1 MEAIIMIGRIIFSLM
16 FIASGVGHLA
26 QTADSA
32 AYAESKGLSNATLM
46 VQVSGVALLLGG
58 LGVITGFWIDLALL
72 GLAALLLIMA
82 VTMHAFWKLD
92 GPEQQN
98 EMAMFMKNLT
108 LAGACIVMF
117 GFFAYGWDATTIV
130 GPALDL
136 R

>member
-16 FIASGVGHLA
+16 FIASGVGHLT
-26 QTADSA
+26 QTEGSA
-32 AYAESKGLSNATLM
+32 AYAEAKGLSNATLM
-46 VQVSGVALLLGG
+46 VQISGVALLLGG

-72 GLAALLLIMA
+72 GLAVLVLIMG
-82 VTMHAFWKLD
+82 VTMHAFWKLE
-92 GPEQQN
+92 GQEQQA

-108 LAGACIVMF
+108 IAGACLVMF

>member
-1 MEAIIMIGRIIFSLM
+1 MEAIIMIGRIVFSLM
-16 FIASGVGHLA
+16 FIASGVGHLT

-32 AYAESKGLSNATLM
+32 GYAESKGLSNPTLM
-46 VQVSGVALLLGG
+46 VQISGVAWLLGG
-58 LGVITGFWIDLALL
+58 LAVITGFWIDLALL
-72 GLAALLLIMA
+72 GLAALLLITGVM
-82 VTMHAFWKLD
+82 MHAFWKVE
-92 GPEQQN
+92 GQEQQT